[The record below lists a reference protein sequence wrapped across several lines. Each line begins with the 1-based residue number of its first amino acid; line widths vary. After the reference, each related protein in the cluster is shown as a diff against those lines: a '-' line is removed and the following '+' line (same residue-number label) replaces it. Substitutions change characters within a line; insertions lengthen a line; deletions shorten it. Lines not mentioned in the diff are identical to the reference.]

1 MYISLHNAIV
11 GLYNVQ
17 DIEVYMQFFV
27 HPLNAMFLKY
37 GVYIGFNTS
46 KENKIRAVFVNPDAD

>member
-1 MYISLHNAIV
+1 MIGLVCSLQGDYMYASLYKAIV

-27 HPLNAMFLKY
+27 PPLHTMFLKY
-37 GVYIGFNTS
+37 GI
-46 KENKIRAVFVNPDAD
+46 